1 MKRVGVVFFCFCG
14 LLLFTVTF
22 SWADSSAETAQEK
35 IEQSYKLY
43 RQDVEV
49 EFEKIKI
56 KVQYKEGYSV
66 KKELERWIKYSPQK
80 EDKIFINFTAPEMDK
95 GLKLLVHRK
104 LSQSDLIWLKLPSMH
119 RSRRISGQDEG
130 NFFAETDLTYR
141 DTAQLIGENTRNYKY
156 NFLDS
161 NDAEWV
167 IEALPKKSITSIYD
181 KRIFY
186 LNKKYIIE
194 KVLYYRHGKICKTQL
209 NKDII
214 KESNECWRSNLVVFV
229 NELHNRKSTI
239 KVLKRKS
246 KDFVNLPTFSQRD
259 LRR

>member
-1 MKRVGVVFFCFCG
+1 MKRVIFFCFCG
-14 LLLFTVTF
+14 LLLFTATF
-22 SWADSSAETAQEK
+22 SWADSSAETAEEK
-35 IEQSYKLY
+35 IEKSYKLY
-43 RQDVEV
+43 RQGVEV
-49 EFEKIKI
+49 EFEKMKI

-104 LSQSDLIWLKLPSMH
+104 RQSDLIWLKLPSMH

-141 DTAQLIGENTRNYKY
+141 DTAQLIGENTRDYKY

-167 IEALPKKSITSIYD
+167 IEALPKESITSIYD

-186 LNKKYIIE
+186 LNKKYIVE
-194 KVLYYRHGKICKTQL
+194 KILYYRHEEICKTQL
-209 NKDII
+209 NKKII
-214 KESNECWRSNLVVFV
+214 QESNGRWRSNLIVFT
-229 NELHNRKSTI
+229 NEFHKRKSII

>member
-1 MKRVGVVFFCFCG
+1 MKRVIFFCFCG
-14 LLLFTVTF
+14 LLLFTATF
-22 SWADSSAETAQEK
+22 SWADSSETAQKK
-35 IEQSYKLY
+35 IEKSYKLY
-43 RQDVEV
+43 RQGVEV
-49 EFEKIKI
+49 EFEKMKI

-104 LSQSDLIWLKLPSMH
+104 RQSDLIWLKLPSMH

-141 DTAQLIGENTRNYKY
+141 DTAQLIGENTRDYKY

-161 NDAEWV
+161 DDTKWT
-167 IEALPKKSITSIYD
+167 IEALPKESITSIYD

-186 LNKKYIIE
+186 LNKKDIIE

-214 KESNECWRSNLVVFV
+214 QESNGRWRSNLVVFV
-229 NELHNRKSTI
+229 NEFHNRKSTI
-239 KVLKRKS
+239 KILKRKL